1 MYLVT
6 GLLSE
11 ILTNNAAA
19 ALMYPIAA
27 SVGDDMG
34 IEPKVMS
41 IAVMLGASAAF
52 ISPFGYQ
59 CNLMVYSAGNY
70 RTVDFVRFGVILQVG
85 VGECGCA
92 SAGYTSE
99 VSPKP

>member
-19 ALMYPIAA
+19 ALMYPIASA
-27 SVGDDMG
+27 VGDDMG
-34 IEPKVMS
+34 VEPKLMS
-41 IAVMLGASAAF
+41 VAIMLGASAAF

-59 CNLMVYSAGNY
+59 CNLMVFNAGNY
-70 RTVDFVRFGVILQVG
+70 KTKDFVRFGSLLQVG
-85 VGECGCA
+85 
-92 SAGYTSE
+92 
-99 VSPKP
+99 